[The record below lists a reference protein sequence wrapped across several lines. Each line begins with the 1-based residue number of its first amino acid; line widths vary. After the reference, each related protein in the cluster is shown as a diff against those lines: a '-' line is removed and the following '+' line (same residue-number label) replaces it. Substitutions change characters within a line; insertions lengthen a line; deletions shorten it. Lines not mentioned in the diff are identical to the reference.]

1 MARLGLNIAEL
12 ERVLE
17 ERRSELSK
25 LTRQRSNLEKKLS
38 VIDRKIARVGG
49 AGALGRRRGRGG
61 RARNERSLTETIE
74 TVMKGS
80 NKPMK
85 VPDIV
90 DSVVSTG
97 YQSQSA
103 NFKGIVNQTL
113 IKDKRFQQVE
123 RGVYQLKK

>member
-1 MARLGLNIAEL
+1 MPRVGMNIAEL
-12 ERVLE
+12 ERILE

-25 LTRQRSNLEKKLS
+25 LSRQRSELEKRLNAL
-38 VIDRKIARVGG
+38 DRQMARVGG
-49 AGALGRRRGRGG
+49 GSGAFGRRRGRG

-74 TVMKGS
+74 GVMKTS
-80 NKPMK
+80 SKPMK

-90 DSVVSTG
+90 NGVLSSG
-97 YQSQSA
+97 YQSSSA

>member
-1 MARLGLNIAEL
+1 MARVGMNITEL

-25 LTRQRSNLEKKLS
+25 LTRQRSDLEKRLS
-38 VIDRKIARVGG
+38 ALDRQIARVGG
-49 AGALGRRRGRGG
+49 TGAVGRRRRGG
-61 RARNERSLTETIE
+61 RARNEHSLTDTIE
-74 TVMKGS
+74 GVMKGS
-80 NKPMK
+80 SKPMR

-90 DSVVSTG
+90 EGVLSSG
-97 YQSQSA
+97 YQSHSA